1 MRTIRTPR
9 KSARSAPT
17 GQAEAQMASPLGTA
31 CPMPRPSRNAGSFRG
46 GMSGYRVPGVATTE
60 NAAQERALIQSR
72 SADLTA
78 NDWAASS
85 AVNAITTNAVGQGL
99 QPQSDL
105 DWERLGISEQEAL
118 ELQDAIERV
127 WEDWVPTADV
137 RGMMH
142 FGDLQ
147 YLGLR
152 SMLRQGEL
160 LHVPVMACDPLRPLS
175 LAIQAVHPTR
185 LMTPSDKR
193 FSPSIRDGIEYDAA
207 GSPSAYW
214 LATPPPAS
222 LGSFVS
228 PSSLTSRDFT
238 RIPARLGHRPGV
250 FHLFRHLDEEQER
263 GVPVLSPGMN
273 LFRHLSD
280 SLDNELLS
288 QVITSSLTMFIELDE
303 GNNILPDYVHA
314 RRKSASEPPRYYQSV
329 ESGTIMYGNPN
340 ERPHMLE
347 TSSPSPNFEQFCR
360 FVLRSMAASVDMP
373 YEVIAKDFSQTN
385 YSSARA
391 AMLEAWKVF
400 TLYRQW
406 LVSHYCQPIFQMV
419 IEEAWLR
426 GKLQFPAKAPDFY
439 DAPRLYSSA
448 LWIGPARGYVDPV
461 KEVNAVCKEIDYG
474 LKTRREALAER
485 GRDLD
490 SVVKQRKRE
499 SSLFAAPTTEKVQ

>member
-1 MRTIRTPR
+1 
-9 KSARSAPT
+9 
-17 GQAEAQMASPLGTA
+17 
-31 CPMPRPSRNAGSFRG
+31 
-46 GMSGYRVPGVATTE
+46 
-60 NAAQERALIQSR
+60 
-72 SADLTA
+72 
-78 NDWAASS
+78 
-85 AVNAITTNAVGQGL
+85 
-99 QPQSDL
+99 
-105 DWERLGISEQEAL
+105 
-118 ELQDAIERV
+118 
-127 WEDWVPTADV
+127 
-137 RGMMH
+137 
-142 FGDLQ
+142 
-147 YLGLR
+147 
-152 SMLRQGEL
+152 
-160 LHVPVMACDPLRPLS
+160 
-175 LAIQAVHPTR
+175 
-185 LMTPSDKR
+185 MTPSDKR
-193 FSPSIRDGIEYDAA
+193 FSPPIRDGIQIPARQA
-207 GSPSAYW
+207 PPRPTGSP
-214 LATPPPAS
+214 PRPPAS

-238 RIPARLGHRPGV
+238 RIPARIGHRPGV
-250 FHLFRHLDEEQER
+250 FHLFRHLEEEQER

-329 ESGTIMYGNPN
+329 ESAHHGCIGNPN

-347 TSSPSPNFEQFCR
+347 SLSPSPNFEQFCR
-360 FVLRSMAASVDMP
+360 FLVLRSMAASVDMP

-485 GRDLD
+485 GRDL
-490 SVVKQRKRE
+490 QRRE
-499 SSLFAAPTTEKVQ
+499 AAQARKLAVRRPRHGKGAVTCMNPIPFLPS